1 MCEFDKRLIAWI
13 DCETEAVEALEIER
27 HLRVCT
33 ACSARAR
40 EYREVSRSFADY
52 CGAIAS
58 RKSSRP
64 LRWAAF
70 SATAVLAATAAVVML
85 MLSQGVDL
93 LPFQPPVVA
102 EAPAMAL
109 RTTSVNPVVPA
120 KLMRRPLRARR
131 AEVPQPA
138 WSLEP
143 SIEIAIPIEAVFAP
157 GAVPPGFSFAA
168 ELSIANDGS
177 ARALRLRP

>member
-1 MCEFDKRLIAWI
+1 MCEFEKRLIPWI
-13 DCETEAVEALEIER
+13 DHETDAVEALEVER

-40 EYREVSRSFADY
+40 EYREVSRSFARY

-58 RKSSRP
+58 QKSSRRLHWVP
-64 LRWAAF
+64 F
-70 SATAVLAATAAVVML
+70 SATAVVAATAAMAML
-85 MLSQGVDL
+85 MLFPRVDPL
-93 LPFQPPVVA
+93 RLRHPAVA
-102 EAPAMAL
+102 VAPAMAL
-109 RTTSVNPVVPA
+109 RTTPVNPAAPA
-120 KLMRRPLRARR
+120 KLIRRQLRVKH
-131 AEVPQPA
+131 AEIPQAA

-177 ARALRLRP
+177 SRGMWLRP